1 MKVIKQQ
8 WLLDTTVHK
17 LYLLTAAL
25 LFFGGCSNA
34 FLISNT
40 QQNLWLEQTLFS
52 RFLIFSLL
60 IPSQILLLL
69 STFRI
74 RFQDIYIAG
83 GIWIIWK
90 QLKYRLIEILLSS
103 LLPWACGS
111 LTGMFVNGW
120 RPTLGTVATEAL
132 IRCLYLILSCLALLL
147 LTSFCFLIS
156 NRITAFLVGFVINGL
171 SFFLNVNHHLS
182 ILYDFVVPEFATL
195 LFSCLPI
202 MLGLLLFLFFIVQ
215 REISRKDL

>member
-8 WLLDTTVHK
+8 WLLDTAVHK
-17 LYLLTAAL
+17 WYLLTATL

-40 QQNLWLEQTLFS
+40 QQSLWLEQTLFS

-74 RFQDIYIAG
+74 RFQDIYIVG
-83 GIWIIWK
+83 GRWIIWK
-90 QLKYRLIEILLSS
+90 QLKYRLIEILFSS
-103 LLPWACGS
+103 LLPWACGG
-111 LTGMFVNGW
+111 LMGMLVNGW
-120 RPTLGTVATEAL
+120 RLTLGTVAIEAL

-171 SFFLNVNHHLS
+171 SFFLNVNHHVS
-182 ILYDFVVPEFATL
+182 ILYDFVVPEFATI
-195 LFSCLPI
+195 LFFCLPI
-202 MLGLLLFLFFIVQ
+202 MLGLLLFLIFIVQ
-215 REISRKDL
+215 

>member
-17 LYLLTAAL
+17 WYLLTAAL

-83 GIWIIWK
+83 GRWIIWK

-171 SFFLNVNHHLS
+171 SFFLNVNHHVSLF
-182 ILYDFVVPEFATL
+182 YDFVVPKLDTI
-195 LFSCLPI
+195 LFFCFPI
-202 MLGLLLFLFFIVQ
+202 MLGLLLFLIVIVQ
-215 REISRKDL
+215 LEISRKDL

>member
-17 LYLLTAAL
+17 WYLLTAAL

-69 STFRI
+69 STFRLDFKI
-74 RFQDIYIAG
+74 FTSLVEDG
-83 GIWIIWK
+83 LFGSN
-90 QLKYRLIEILLSS
+90 LS
-103 LLPWACGS
+103 
-111 LTGMFVNGW
+111 
-120 RPTLGTVATEAL
+120 TV
-132 IRCLYLILSCLALLL
+132 
-147 LTSFCFLIS
+147 
-156 NRITAFLVGFVINGL
+156 
-171 SFFLNVNHHLS
+171 
-182 ILYDFVVPEFATL
+182 
-195 LFSCLPI
+195 
-202 MLGLLLFLFFIVQ
+202 
-215 REISRKDL
+215 

>member
-8 WLLDTTVHK
+8 WLLDTAVHK
-17 LYLLTAAL
+17 WYLLTATL

-40 QQNLWLEQTLFS
+40 QQSLWLEQTLFS

-60 IPSQILLLL
+60 IPSQMLLLL

-83 GIWIIWK
+83 GRWIIWK
-90 QLKYRLIEILLSS
+90 QLKYRLIEILFFS

-111 LTGMFVNGW
+111 LTGMLVNGW
-120 RPTLGTVATEAL
+120 RPTLGTIAIEAL

-171 SFFLNVNHHLS
+171 SFFLNVNHHVS
-182 ILYDFVVPEFATL
+182 ILYDFVVPGFATI
-195 LFSCLPI
+195 LFFCLPI
-202 MLGLLLFLFFIVQ
+202 MLGLLLFLIFIVQ
-215 REISRKDL
+215 QEISRKDL

>member
-8 WLLDTTVHK
+8 WLLDTAVHK
-17 LYLLTAAL
+17 WYLLTATL

-40 QQNLWLEQTLFS
+40 QQSMWLEQTLFS

-83 GIWIIWK
+83 GRWIIWK
-90 QLKYRLIEILLSS
+90 QLKYRLIEILFFS

-111 LTGMFVNGW
+111 LTGMLVNGW
-120 RPTLGTVATEAL
+120 RPTLGAVATEAL
-132 IRCLYLILSCLALLL
+132 IRCLYLILSCLL

-156 NRITAFLVGFVINGL
+156 NRITAFLMGFVVNSF
-171 SFFLNVNHHLS
+171 SFFLNVNHHVSLF
-182 ILYDFVVPEFATL
+182 YDFVVLKLDTI
-195 LFSCLPI
+195 LFFCFPI
-202 MLGLLLFLFFIVQ
+202 MLGLLLFLIV
-215 REISRKDL
+215 IV

>member
-8 WLLDTTVHK
+8 WLLDTAVHK
-17 LYLLTAAL
+17 WYLLTATL

-40 QQNLWLEQTLFS
+40 QQSLWLEQTLFS

-69 STFRI
+69 STVRI
-74 RFQDIYIAG
+74 RFQDIYIVG
-83 GIWIIWK
+83 GRWIIWK
-90 QLKYRLIEILLSS
+90 QLKYRLIEILFFS

-111 LTGMFVNGW
+111 LTGMLVNGW
-120 RPTLGTVATEAL
+120 RPTLGTIAIEAL

-156 NRITAFLVGFVINGL
+156 NRITAFLMGFVVNSF
-171 SFFLNVNHHLS
+171 SFFLNVNHHVSLF
-182 ILYDFVVPEFATL
+182 YDFVVPKLDTI
-195 LFSCLPI
+195 LFFCFPI
-202 MLGLLLFLFFIVQ
+202 MLGLLLFLIV
-215 REISRKDL
+215 IV